1 MKHYLIT
8 VIIYDGD
15 HEYWDKSIICLEDTD
30 FTSDGTVNDLKVL
43 KHYTG
48 DNDLV
53 YDDWLRAYQAPY
65 THRGFSLS
73 SIYEI
78 DENDLPTLRKYHI

>member
-8 VIIYDGD
+8 VTIYDGD
-15 HEYWDKSIICLEDTD
+15 HEYWDRTTICLEDTD

-48 DNDLV
+48 DNDLI